1 LASPNRARLR
11 VYDHVPGARRS
22 AGADLYLASD
32 RITARELI
40 RQRVETEVA
49 AYNTGPATI
58 FAGLIRPTQSERTL
72 NGYRLE
78 RRRALD
84 AAAQVEVALAQFDK
98 RGFILLF
105 DDRQVES
112 LDEVLTLTGDNTTV
126 FLRLVPLVGG

>member
-1 LASPNRARLR
+1 MTAPSASRLR

-22 AGADLYLASD
+22 AAGDLYLASS
-32 RITARELI
+32 RVTVRELI

-49 AYNTGPATI
+49 AYNAGPAGI
-58 FAGLIRPTQSERTL
+58 FAGLIQPTRSELML
-72 NGYRLE
+72 NGYRLD
-78 RRRALD
+78 RRRTLG
-84 AAAQVEVALAQFDK
+84 AAAQVQVAWAQFEK

-112 LDEVLTLTGDNTTV
+112 LDEELTLTGENTTV